1 MRADRVTP
9 GSQTSLREANRARI
23 VSAVQQRGSL
33 TQIELAGVTGLSPAT
48 ISNIVK
54 ELSAAG
60 VLHTANSVR
69 NGRRALQVTL
79 ARNLGL
85 VAGIRFGQRSL
96 NVALADAS
104 MRVLAEQRMPLAPD
118 HRADAGLQRT
128 AMLVR
133 EMLDDVDAKPDE
145 LLAVGV
151 GVPAPVDIRT
161 GEVVT
166 VGMMRGW
173 DGVRVDEALEAEL
186 GVPVSTDNDS
196 TLAAIAEARFGAGA
210 GYDSVAY
217 VRASHG
223 VGGGLVLGGRAV
235 HGRSGV
241 AGEIGHVSVD
251 ENGPVCR
258 CGNRGCL
265 EMLVGASSL
274 LSMLPESAGHLT
286 LADLVARARD
296 GDAGC
301 RRVVFDAGRHLGVA
315 LANLCNLVDPDVV
328 VIGGQ
333 LAEAGD
339 VLLEPLR
346 TALGQR
352 VVATSRG
359 PAEVVR
365 SVLGA
370 DAGVRGALAAALD
383 LARANGSLGVT
394 T

>member
-1 MRADRVTP
+1 MTP

-96 NVALADAS
+96 DVALADAS

-133 EMLDDVDAKPDE
+133 EMLQDVDAKPDE

>member
-96 NVALADAS
+96 DVALADAS

-133 EMLDDVDAKPDE
+133 EMLQDVDAKPDE